1 MPNKLNSLVKTSFL
15 TESEEGPEM
24 KTDTDESEPEIKE
37 TSVFTEFEDE
47 LEVKTDTEEPKLEIK
62 QEEVPRRFSY
72 TDMPVQ

>member
-15 TESEEGPEM
+15 TESEEEPEV
-24 KTDTDESEPEIKE
+24 KTDESEPEMKE